1 MVILEANAEGSEQPV
16 TSINILTLNCW
27 GLKYIS
33 KYRSERLGEIGRR
46 LAEFS
51 PQLEIVGLQ
60 ECWTYA
66 DYASIRKQTRHILP
80 YGKFYHS
87 GIFGGGLVILSKWPL
102 EESSMFRY
110 PLNGRPTAYFRGDWF
125 VGKGV
130 ATARIRMP
138 GGQPVEVFN
147 THLHAPYEREPNDS
161 YICHRTAQAWEIARL
176 MRDASE
182 RGSLVIALGD
192 FNMVPMS
199 FAHVLIETRSGGAKD
214 AWRVLHPGS
223 SVGASIDIAEA
234 ERRKSKGEKEV
245 PTVRESLDEHGHT
258 CDSVVNTWRWTD
270 DQRKALK
277 NGTDR
282 VITSNEPDP
291 KAKRLDY
298 IFFNDPRKH
307 WRVTTATVVMTERH
321 PILRCSLTDH
331 FAVQATVVQDN
342 RKERPLTNVDVGGLL
357 SAEENSEAK
366 SDIVDFEGDDIEKAL
381 SPLPTQAHIATS
393 FYQEIIAM
401 IHKYTLRER
410 KQRRWR
416 LTHFVGSAL
425 ISIGCFIA
433 IWWSPR
439 NYVSFILILLSS
451 LGLMAGTV
459 DGLIGGL
466 FVGSELRALQEFE
479 WEVRNAL
486 QLAGGPVNEEGP
498 LRDWYD

>member
-1 MVILEANAEGSEQPV
+1 M
-16 TSINILTLNCW
+16 
-27 GLKYIS
+27 
-33 KYRSERLGEIGRR
+33 
-46 LAEFS
+46 
-51 PQLEIVGLQ
+51 
-60 ECWTYA
+60 
-66 DYASIRKQTRHILP
+66 
-80 YGKFYHS
+80 
-87 GIFGGGLVILSKWPL
+87 VILSKWPL

-110 PLNGRPTAYFRGDWF
+110 PLNGRPTAFFRGDWF

-130 ATARIRMP
+130 ATARIHLP
-138 GGQPVEVFN
+138 NGQRVEVLN

-199 FAHVLIETRSGGAKD
+199 FAHVLIESRSGGAED

-223 SVGASIDIAEA
+223 SVGASIDVAEK

-245 PTVRESLDEHGHT
+245 PTVDESLDEHGHT
-258 CDSVVNTWRWTD
+258 CDSVVNTWRWSEE
-270 DQRKALK
+270 QRKALEK
-277 NGTDR
+277 GTDR
-282 VITSNEPDP
+282 VIPREEPDP

-298 IFFNDPRKH
+298 IFFNDSRKH
-307 WRVTTATVVMTERH
+307 WRVERAAVVMTERH

-331 FAVQATVVQDN
+331 FAVQATVVN
-342 RKERPLTNVDVGGLL
+342 NKHKEKTLASVDVSGLL
-357 SAEENSEAK
+357 STEDGTEATRDVV
-366 SDIVDFEGDDIEKAL
+366 SFEGDDVEKAL
-381 SPLPTQAHIATS
+381 SPIPTRTNIFPTLYQDIA
-393 FYQEIIAM
+393 AM
-401 IHKYTLRER
+401 IHKYKIRER

-416 LTHFVGSAL
+416 LTHFVGSAF

-433 IWWSPR
+433 MWWSPQ
-439 NYVSFILILLSS
+439 NYVFFILILLSS

-486 QLAGGPVNEEGP
+486 QLAGGPANEEGP
-498 LRDWYD
+498 LQDWYDG

>member
-1 MVILEANAEGSEQPV
+1 MALVETSAEGSDQPV

-27 GLKYIS
+27 GLKYLS

-46 LAEFS
+46 LADFS
-51 PQLEIVGLQ
+51 PQLDIVGLQ

-66 DYASIRKQTRHILP
+66 DYTCIREQTRDVLP
-80 YGKFYHS
+80 FGKFYHS
-87 GIFGGGLVILSKWPL
+87 GVFGGGLAILSKWPI

-110 PLNGRPTAYFRGDWF
+110 PLNGRPTAFFRGDWF

-130 ATARIRMP
+130 AVARIRMP
-138 GGQPVEVFN
+138 DDQIVEVFN

-161 YICHRTAQAWEIARL
+161 YICHRTAQAWEIAKL

-182 RGSLVIALGD
+182 RGSLVIGLGD

-199 FAHVLIETRSGGAKD
+199 FAHVLIESRGGGAKD
-214 AWRVLHPGS
+214 VWRVLHPGS
-223 SVGASIDIAEA
+223 SVGASIDLAEQ
-234 ERRKSKGEKEV
+234 ERRKSKGEKDV
-245 PTVRESLDEHGHT
+245 PIVSESLHEHGHT
-258 CDSVVNTWRWTD
+258 CDSVVNTWRWSEN
-270 DQRKALK
+270 QRKALDK
-277 NGTDR
+277 GIDQ
-282 VITSNEPDP
+282 VIASNEPDP
-291 KAKRLDY
+291 RAKRLDY
-298 IFFNDPRKH
+298 IFFNDSKKG
-307 WRVTTATVVMTERH
+307 WRVDRAGVVMTERH
-321 PILRCSLTDH
+321 PTLRCSLTDH
-331 FAVQATVVQDN
+331 FAVHATMVRDG
-342 RKERPLTNVDVGGLL
+342 RKARALTNVDVGGLL
-357 SAEENSEAK
+357 SAEDRAEAK
-366 SDIVDFEGDDIEKAL
+366 SDIVDFEDDDLEKAL
-381 SPLPTQAHIATS
+381 SPLPTQTHLVPS

-410 KQRRWR
+410 KQRRLR

-433 IWWSPR
+433 VWWSPR
-439 NYVSFILILLSS
+439 NYVAFVLILLSS

-486 QLAGGPVNEEGP
+486 QLAGGPVNEESP